1 MPLYIVLVVINF
13 KQKFMTNFNCINDGK
28 FVKSKNAS
36 SYRSRGLPPLSS
48 QSRCYL
54 DHYPLTPHKN
64 KSPQIRSTTIN
75 IDFCKVV
82 QSQDPF

>member
-13 KQKFMTNFNCINDGK
+13 KQKFMTNFNCIYDGK

-54 DHYPLTPHKN
+54 DHYPLTPVFIQLIKTSRL
-64 KSPQIRSTTIN
+64 KLDLQ
-75 IDFCKVV
+75 
-82 QSQDPF
+82 QSILIFAR

>member
-36 SYRSRGLPPLSS
+36 SYRS
-48 QSRCYL
+48 
-54 DHYPLTPHKN
+54 
-64 KSPQIRSTTIN
+64 
-75 IDFCKVV
+75 
-82 QSQDPF
+82 